1 MQKSTLS
8 YWLGA
13 LAMPGLMFF
22 FVTAL
27 VLQFL
32 RLDLDWVT
40 TPISFYLLGPGSAWL
55 IAAYFAL
62 GAAILCIALAF
73 HLSLDPPAR
82 SPLALALF
90 AIGAVSVCVVAVSHT
105 DTHASPGPTLHGI
118 VHNLA
123 ALIAFL
129 TVTLGMLLRSWTF
142 RADPRWRRYFPK
154 GFGLAS
160 LTFVALLL
168 YGLWSAPP
176 RGAAQKFV
184 ILLIVLWLMLAS
196 RWLTRQAPDT
206 VVDQPP
212 QA

>member
-22 FVTAL
+22 FATAL
-27 VLQFL
+27 VLQFV

-40 TPISFYLLGPGSAWL
+40 TPISFYLLGPGCVWL
-55 IAAYFAL
+55 IAAYFVL
-62 GAAILCIALAF
+62 GASILCIALAF
-73 HLSLDPPAR
+73 HLSFETPAQ

-105 DTHASPGPTLHGI
+105 DTHAAPGPTLHGI

-142 RADPRWRRYFPK
+142 SLDARWRRHFPK
-154 GFGLAS
+154 AFGLAS

-168 YGLWSAPP
+168 YGLWSALP

-196 RWLTRQAPDT
+196 RWLTRQAP
-206 VVDQPP
+206 QP
-212 QA
+212 

>member
-13 LAMPGLMFF
+13 LAMPCLMFF

-27 VLQFL
+27 VLQFV
-32 RLDLDWVT
+32 RLDLNWVT
-40 TPISFYLLGPGSAWL
+40 TPISFYLLGPGCAWL
-55 IAAYFAL
+55 ITAYFAL
-62 GAAILCIALAF
+62 GAAILSIGLAF
-73 HLSLDPPAR
+73 HLSLEPPAR
-82 SPLALALF
+82 SNLAFALF

-142 RADPRWRRYFPK
+142 RVDARWRRHFSRA
-154 GFGLAS
+154 FGLAS
-160 LTFVALLL
+160 LSFVALLL
-168 YGLWSAPP
+168 YGLWSALP

-196 RWLTRQAPDT
+196 RWLTRQAPSST
-206 VVDQPP
+206 
-212 QA
+212 AR